1 MPPRSRLSKPVL
13 RLLWALGCAPF
24 VGPLVVSSPAQ
35 AESKEPR
42 YYFHVTEVK
51 APADVD
57 PALRDEV
64 AKALADDLAG
74 RSQWVSDLGV
84 GEDRRAQANE
94 LAARKLR
101 GFDVSVRLH
110 QVKRDLKE
118 NRPGVNTKRV
128 GVNVRLEV
136 LGVTFPGEKL
146 AFSGEGDAGG
156 EIEASERRFDG
167 EARLLEKDLLHAAI
181 KQAVDAALLK
191 LSLPA
196 SAPQNER
203 RRKKK

>member
-1 MPPRSRLSKPVL
+1 MAPRSRLSRPVL
-13 RLLWALGCAPF
+13 RLLCGLG
-24 VGPLVVSSPAQ
+24 LVLFCGSTLFSSRAEAQ
-35 AESKEPR
+35 GKEPR
-42 YYFHVTEVK
+42 YYFHIAEVK
-51 APADVD
+51 APAEVD
-57 PALRDEV
+57 PALREEA

-74 RSQWVSDLGV
+74 RSQWVADLGV
-84 GEDRRAQANE
+84 GDDRKAQAAE

-101 GFDVSVRLH
+101 GFDVSVKLH

-118 NRPGVNTKRV
+118 NRPGVSTKRV

-156 EIEASERRFDG
+156 EIEASERRFEG
-167 EARLLEKDLLHAAI
+167 EARLLEKDLLHAAV

-191 LSLPA
+191 LSLPV
-196 SAPQNER
+196 SAPQNEK